1 MISPPPVVE
10 AKPQLRVDEKPQIR
24 VEAKESYIAS
34 EWNDYTLD
42 PYVAR
47 LAEKGTAALKGSE
60 HEIEQKVTSNQKTTL
75 TSVNNK
81 PLAFV

>member
-1 MISPPPVVE
+1 ME
-10 AKPQLRVDEKPQIR
+10 AKPQLQVEEKPQIR

-47 LAEKGTAALKGSE
+47 LAEKGTALKGS
-60 HEIEQKVTSNQKTTL
+60 
-75 TSVNNK
+75 
-81 PLAFV
+81 